1 MKRLFTLLLVALS
14 VSACFENDMPFPL
27 VRPTLSSIEV
37 DGALSYEFDYANST
51 LTLLMDETQDLTR
64 VNIRSITF
72 GEDITRPLS
81 DIVGVHDLTSPL
93 SVSLRT
99 YQDHIWK
106 IVAVQTIER
115 FISVKNQVGRATIDE
130 ENHRVLVTV
139 SKTTSLSYVTVDSL
153 KLGPRDIT
161 AYSLDLKKLHDY
173 QEPVELSVRYHDIE
187 QLWHIYI
194 EQSDKNIIINRISPW
209 SGCTWI
215 DASGLAG

>member
-51 LTLLMDETQDLTR
+51 LTLMMDETQDLTR

-72 GEDITRPLS
+72 GEEITRPLS

-115 FISVKNQVGRATIDE
+115 FISVP
-130 ENHRVLVTV
+130 VLLTG
-139 SKTTSLSYVTVDSL
+139 SRK
-153 KLGPRDIT
+153 R
-161 AYSLDLKKLHDY
+161 
-173 QEPVELSVRYHDIE
+173 
-187 QLWHIYI
+187 
-194 EQSDKNIIINRISPW
+194 
-209 SGCTWI
+209 
-215 DASGLAG
+215 ASGLLHNSAGSISSILFTTAGGVKTSSLLKLARQVSTSGL